1 MAAKHSGGTSQRGIT
16 GLVVLALAGVLAL
29 GVGGYLWSLGSGNL
43 ASVGV
48 AAVGGPFELVDQNGN
63 RFGSKQLAGKP
74 YVIFFGFTRCPDICP
89 TSMLETANRLAD
101 LGPDAAK
108 LNVVF
113 VSVDAEHDTPALMKP
128 YLAAFD
134 ERIIGLTGTAEE
146 IAAVA
151 KAFRVFYRKVPTSSG
166 YTMDH
171 TALVYLM
178 DSTNRYVGF
187 YTHQQ
192 EAKDQLAQLRK
203 LIAR

>member
-1 MAAKHSGGTSQRGIT
+1 MAAKNSGGVGKRGIT
-16 GLVVLALAGVLAL
+16 GLVVLALAGILAL
-29 GVGGYLWSLGSGNL
+29 GAGAYLWTLGSGQL
-43 ASVGV
+43 GSVGA
-48 AAVGGPFELVDQNGN
+48 AAVGGSFELVDQNGR

-74 YVIFFGFTRCPDICP
+74 YAIFFGFTRCPDICP

-113 VSVDAEHDTPALMKP
+113 VSVDPEHDTPALMKP

-134 ERIIGLTGTAEE
+134 ERIIGLTGTPEE
-146 IAAVA
+146 VAAVA

-166 YTMDH
+166 YTLDH

-178 DSTNRYVGF
+178 DANSRYVGF

-192 EAKDQLAQLRK
+192 DAKGQLAQLKK

>member
-1 MAAKHSGGTSQRGIT
+1 MKQSSSGGDRGIT
-16 GLVVLALAGVLAL
+16 GLVMLVLAGVFAL
-29 GVGGYLWSLGSGNL
+29 GVGSYLWTLGSGQIGSIG
-43 ASVGV
+43 A
-48 AAVGGPFELVDQNGN
+48 AAVGGPFELVDQNGR

-74 YVIFFGFTRCPDICP
+74 YAIFFGFTRCPDICP

-113 VSVDAEHDTPALMKP
+113 VSVDHEHDTPALLKP

-146 IAAVA
+146 IAAIA

-166 YTMDH
+166 STFDH

-178 DSTNRYVGF
+178 DAGNRYVGF

-192 EAKDQLAQLRK
+192 DSKAQLAQLQK